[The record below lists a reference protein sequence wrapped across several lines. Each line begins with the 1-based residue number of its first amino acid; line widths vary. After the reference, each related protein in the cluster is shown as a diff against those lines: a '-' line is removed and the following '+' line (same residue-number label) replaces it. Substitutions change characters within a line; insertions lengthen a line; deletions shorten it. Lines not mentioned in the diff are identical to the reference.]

1 MVNGKKRKKVVEDEQ
16 QGVYTG
22 NAIYWSSKY
31 KEYLQNFIV
40 NTPEIKRIAVI
51 GLGDGMLLYHI
62 HLISRPN
69 YHK

>member
-62 HLISRPN
+62 HFE
-69 YHK
+69 